1 MWTFNIPW
9 GKPQAVIFGGF
20 LWDVMKIGQAESM
33 TNPRDM
39 FTNAKF
45 RDEVEAVVLRALSA
59 KYPATVEEYNAAPQS
74 QRYTF

>member
-1 MWTFNIPW
+1 M
-9 GKPQAVIFGGF
+9 GGF
-20 LWDVMKIGQAESM
+20 LWDVKKLGQVESM

-39 FTNAKF
+39 FANAKF